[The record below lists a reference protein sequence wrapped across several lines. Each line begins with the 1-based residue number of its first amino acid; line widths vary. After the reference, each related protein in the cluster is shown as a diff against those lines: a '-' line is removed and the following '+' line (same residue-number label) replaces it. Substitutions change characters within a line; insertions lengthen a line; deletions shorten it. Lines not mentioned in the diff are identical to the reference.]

1 MENTAQNDPL
11 MKMVGVNI
19 LDKLKV
25 DLNTEDKIE
34 KFVDQIIDYAK
45 SYVQFNPAET
55 SKVIEGNTGQM
66 MTMLQVALP
75 KAENDSAKAFTDKL
89 IAAFRNKFP
98 SFVPSFNDGDLSEN
112 FKPNQIV
119 VVYANS
125 AFPLRYLENM
135 VTLKEKYDRLLA
147 APQKELNRMVLHSES
162 FKKPLPALFEIDA
175 REKLEMMKPKLVL
188 AFALKLIQQQQ
199 DPTTGARFYAMNIP
213 DEIFGDNWVQIGKDF
228 ASSLNVLVQ
237 DHKKSKILVEQVEKE
252 LAVKARSN
260 DQKAELRKEVG
271 AVVQQVILPTMC
283 EGNQF
288 SPIYVE
294 YRQIAMGI
302 INKELQDL

>member
-1 MENTAQNDPL
+1 
-11 MKMVGVNI
+11 
-19 LDKLKV
+19 
-25 DLNTEDKIE
+25 
-34 KFVDQIIDYAK
+34 
-45 SYVQFNPAET
+45 
-55 SKVIEGNTGQM
+55 
-66 MTMLQVALP
+66 
-75 KAENDSAKAFTDKL
+75 
-89 IAAFRNKFP
+89 
-98 SFVPSFNDGDLSEN
+98 
-112 FKPNQIV
+112 
-119 VVYANS
+119 
-125 AFPLRYLENM
+125 
-135 VTLKEKYDRLLA
+135 
-147 APQKELNRMVLHSES
+147 
-162 FKKPLPALFEIDA
+162 
-175 REKLEMMKPKLVL
+175 MMKPKLVL

-199 DPTTGARFYAMNIP
+199 DPTTGAKFYAMNIP

-237 DHKKSKILVEQVEKE
+237 DHRRSKILVEQVEKE